1 MRYYSTQGPITPGS
15 YPEPENNKITDIH
28 NYGNKTYCDEIGREA
43 WGYIEYAH
51 PLRPEEASDFELIP
65 TPRKIK
71 KMRFIGVDG
80 WDRMVFKDEDEYVWK
95 YTEPGELPMERHD
108 LLHSSTNNALDG
120 EPCWPMK
127 PDIDYRIE
135 TGSQDTK

>member
-1 MRYYSTQGPITPGS
+1 MRIRPIVRKS
-15 YPEPENNKITDIH
+15 D
-28 NYGNKTYCDEIGREA
+28 GRHG
-43 WGYIEYAH
+43 GYIEYAH